1 MSSSDRMPA
10 SSVPFDADRLDR
22 LMDEAGLDV
31 LIATS
36 KHNVQYLLGGHRA
49 FFFDYMDAMGLSR
62 YLPVF
67 VYVKGAPDK
76 AAYFG
81 HRLESFQR
89 RTSRSGCPAGGDN
102 SSGSVDT
109 MQKAV
114 DYLRDARRG
123 QAHRRRARVPA
134 DGCGLGACGAASA
147 RSRMRPSCSSACAR
161 SSRRRN
167 WRLLRIA
174 SERVIDSMLAV
185 IAKPRSRPHQGGTDR
200 SAAARGNDPRPD
212 LRILPDHRRHQPQ
225 PRAVEP
231 EVGQG
236 RHPLARFRRQLSR
249 LYRRS
254 VPHGHS
260 GRAGRRARGHAGRDR
275 GDPARLD
282 EADQGRRHGAASS
295 MARPSRWCA
304 SPSTTTTCTS
314 SPTAWD

>member
-1 MSSSDRMPA
+1 MLDVVKRQDAGSA
-10 SSVPFDADRLDR
+10 VPFDADRLDR

-67 VYVKGAPDK
+67 IYPKGAPDK

-89 RTSRSGCPAGGDN
+89 ENEPFWVSQAVTN

-114 DYLRDARRG
+114 DYLRTLGGGKRIGAELAFLPMDAGSVLWR
-123 QAHRRRARVPA
+123 
-134 DGCGLGACGAASA
+134 GLGEIKDATFVLE
-147 RSRMRPSCSSACAR
+147 RMRAIKSPQE
-161 SSRRRN
+161 
-167 WRLLRIA
+167 LEMLRIA
-174 SERVIDSMLAV
+174 SERVVELDARGDRQ
-185 IAKPRSRPHQGGTDR
+185 PRPRPHQGGTDR

-225 PRAVEP
+225 PRAVAARP
-231 EVGQG
+231 GG
-236 RHPLARFRRQLSR
+236 RAKSSRSIPAATITAISAICAAWPFRASR
-249 LYRRS
+249 TPSSRTCWRRS
-254 VPHGHS
+254 
-260 GRAGRRARGHAGRDR
+260 RR
-275 GDPARLD
+275 
-282 EADQGRRHGAASS
+282 SS
-295 MARPSRWCA
+295 APR
-304 SPSTTTTCTS
+304 
-314 SPTAWD
+314 